1 MSFKLKIDKSAWTKM
16 KKDLLKTNQME
27 LKVGYFEGS
36 NYGPE
41 NDNLPVAQVAQWN
54 EEGSATNPTRPFIR
68 VGFMGPI
75 KKGAYDSYFAE
86 SMQRIAEGKSSFK
99 QEYTKL
105 GPILVADLKDV
116 IAKWD
121 TPPNSPK
128 TIENKGFN
136 NPLIDSGTMYES
148 TSFEVGKRGDD

>member
-1 MSFKLKIDKSAWTKM
+1 MSFKLKVDKSGWNKL
-16 KKDLLKTNQME
+16 KKELLKGSKEE
-27 LKVGYFEGS
+27 LRIGWFEGS

-68 VGFMGPI
+68 VGFMAPV
-75 KKGAYDSYFAE
+75 KKGVYDKLFAE

-99 QEYTKL
+99 QEYTRL
-105 GPILVADLKDV
+105 GPLFVKDMKDV

-121 TPPNSPK
+121 TPPNSPR
-128 TIENKGFN
+128 TIADKGFN
-136 NPLIDSGTMYES
+136 NPLIDSGTMYE
-148 TSFEVGKRGDD
+148 TTDFQVANRGSD

>member
-1 MSFKLKIDKSAWTKM
+1 MSFKLKVDKSGWNKL
-16 KKDLLKTNQME
+16 KKELLKGSNQE
-27 LKVGYFEGS
+27 VQVGFFEGS

-68 VGFMGPI
+68 VGFMGPVR
-75 KKGAYDSYFAE
+75 KGAYDKLFLE

-105 GPILVADLKDV
+105 GPVFVKDMKQV
-116 IAKWD
+116 ITDWD
-121 TPPNSPK
+121 TPRNSDETEAAKGRNDPLVWTGLMRDSVDFK
-128 TIENKGFN
+128 VANKGS
-136 NPLIDSGTMYES
+136 D
-148 TSFEVGKRGDD
+148 